1 MHRIGR
7 FATFATLYM
16 MALFLEPGEKWHY
29 PIFTGGLLLL
39 CGLLLLVGLTRRTF
53 PILLA
58 VATIHPL
65 VTQFPDVANH
75 VNVEITCNL
84 LLLVAIAYSLAHRDR
99 YPADDDCFELVRPVL
114 QVTMILVYVFAGFAK
129 LNRDFLNPA
138 VSCVGDMMRDLDR
151 VASIRVPILH
161 APAGLFILAGTGVL
175 AAALVSARGSGR
187 TLRPAARVGAL
198 SLIVVPATLA
208 LNLAPEIPGPAAALG
223 ILGMS
228 CIVILWE
235 FFGGALLT
243 VPRFQAPLLA
253 FSWAMHAILA
263 FIGFV
268 HFGALAF
275 AMLFT
280 FLPSPYID
288 MMTSD
293 LRLPIVR
300 RSLPRI
306 YAFFA
311 MTALAG
317 MLSWLTKGYRRPSCS
332 ISARSSCSGPSFAP
346 WWPRCRGPRGP
357 ASPSAS
363 RLTPRWLYLFPVFV
377 ALHGLTSYLG
387 LRTAGNF
394 TMFSNLRTEG
404 PRSNHLLLGSNPVKM
419 WGYQEDVVRF
429 TRFDDR
435 LVPPGYAGQSLVG
448 RELPVVE
455 FKKWIYE
462 WTSMGATVPMA
473 FVYQGQVHTTT
484 SIVADPVWR
493 TEGRN
498 WEMRL
503 MDFRLIQPEGPNR
516 CRW

>member
-317 MLSWLTKGYRRPSCS
+317 MLSWLNERLPAALLFNLGAVVMLWPVLRAVVAQMPRPTWTGVP
-332 ISARSSCSGPSFAP
+332 IG
-346 WWPRCRGPRGP
+346 
-357 ASPSAS
+357 S